1 MTKIF
6 VFSSPNIDFSGV
18 IFTPSHQKYLELWQY
33 FHGCVHLLLAE
44 NYTGVNIHVIG
55 KLDRWGTLFRIK
67 IITNDEKKKGWSILM
82 WRLIWLWRVRML
94 TITMKNRRKI
104 FISEMLF
111 CNVHEIHISFRYRI
125 RHWFLY
131 QLNETNLVE
140 MKAIENLVFKNTS
153 FFSPFSLINMKM
165 VWKQGLLK

>member
-1 MTKIF
+1 MF
-6 VFSSPNIDFSGV
+6 VFSFPNIDFSGV

-33 FHGCVHLLLAE
+33 FHSCVHLLLAE

-67 IITNDEKKKGWSILM
+67 IITNDGKKGWSILM

-94 TITMKNRRKI
+94 TITMKNWRKI

-111 CNVHEIHISFRYRI
+111 CNVNQIHISYRYRI
-125 RHWFLY
+125 RHWFPY

-140 MKAIENLVFKNTS
+140 MNASDWKFGFFKSIVFFTI
-153 FFSPFSLINMKM
+153 FLD
-165 VWKQGLLK
+165 